1 MRTSIFK
8 YLGNGECSL
17 QLLSPADLDAL
28 RTNTKNRQN
37 RPVGDRRYL
46 LLVYQ
51 TTFEKT
57 HYPLSLL
64 PEAIPQ
70 QFAPSTIATATI
82 NTRLGNG
89 EELHSIVKQLQ
100 VKEVM
105 IAHIF
110 SVKKSDR
117 KKFDG

>member
-1 MRTSIFK
+1 M
-8 YLGNGECSL
+8 

-28 RTNTKNRQN
+28 RTNTNSRQN

-70 QFAPSTIATATI
+70 QFAPSSIATATV

-100 VKEVM
+100 VTTAIVVVCCKTT
-105 IAHIF
+105 IATFVTVFNTI
-110 SVKKSDR
+110 
-117 KKFDG
+117 